1 MPLGATG
8 PSSRTLTV
16 TGIPPRVRLT
26 ATLSGPARLV
36 VAHGPRMSGKTTLL
50 RQWLSGNSPGVETS
64 AGVIDPDPELVGN
77 GYWREVAESVWRL
90 RTQGEGTGA
99 ATGSPQDAYGP
110 QDAYEQL
117 ADMLRRWEGPL
128 TLMLDDLHLAVD
140 PEDRLRELIRRAPT
154 GGFRIVA
161 TTRVAMDWSR
171 TAGVPGGTISVGPE
185 DLMLTDGELAE
196 VVERAGVSTLNQ
208 VPLSSIAAETGRI
221 AGLVEVGVEAL
232 RSSSTSR
239 GDPADRIRGEID
251 HVVLRILDGSPELVG
266 LRPDLYRSAVVSPL
280 TSSAAAVAVGGSGG
294 RETTAH
300 DLLAAAERHGL
311 LVREPG
317 EAEPTWR
324 YPGPVRGSILRIA
337 RAEEPELLLG
347 ARLAVIDHW
356 LRHGRPH
363 AAFVLAID
371 AERWDLVLEILRAHW
386 TTLYTSNFLQM
397 DGDLRRIPA
406 DVLES
411 EPLFGTLR
419 RMHNQFSAPKDTPA
433 PAPAIDASP
442 EVSDDAERLMRMISL
457 RIEGRFADAVS
468 EHDALNRVPVPDLD
482 SSTQT
487 ERDGPAFVFL
497 HLGLSLLLVGRFD
510 DAHQLFRRAHRIGAG
525 SFIERDAAGKLTL
538 VNALLGHVREA
549 ESWWDEERR
558 HPQLP
563 PDSEFVVRP
572 AGMIGAALARLDRLD
587 IEPAIGLVTDLGAPA
602 DQEELWGLA
611 LYVYGQIALATGTP
625 ADGLRYVEHH
635 MRRFPG
641 LCDNGAVVGPLL
653 DAVRADLHL
662 AMGHPGEAAELLAGS
677 THPLTAPARGRT
689 RLHEGDHM
697 GALEVVRAHHGD
709 LRCTARDS
717 VELSL
722 IGAAASVAAS
732 AREEAV
738 EYLDGAITT
747 SRLTGV
753 IRPFTTLPRGTL
765 ATLATLGPEIPSAV
779 RVAGSP
785 APARESPELTERER
799 AILTSLET
807 GDSITAIAR
816 QHFVSVNT
824 VKTQLRAVYRKLG
837 VRSRGAAVDEARRLG
852 LL

>member
-1 MPLGATG
+1 MALPATG

-16 TGIPPRVRLT
+16 TDIPPRGRLT

-50 RQWLSGNSPGVETS
+50 RQWLSGNSPGAGTT
-64 AGVIDPDPELVGN
+64 AGVIDPDPELVGD
-77 GYWREVAESVWRL
+77 GYWRQVAESVGRL
-90 RTQGEGTGA
+90 RRPGEGPGA
-99 ATGSPQDAYGP
+99 PAGSPPDAYG
-110 QDAYEQL
+110 QL
-117 ADMLRRWEGPL
+117 GDMLRQWEGPL
-128 TLMLDDLHLAVD
+128 TLVLDDLHLAVD
-140 PEDRLRELIRRAPT
+140 PEDRLRELVRWAPA

-185 DLMLTDGELAE
+185 DLMLTDAELAT
-196 VVERAGVSTLNQ
+196 VVDRAGASTLNQ
-208 VPLSSIAAETGRI
+208 VPLASIAAETGRI
-221 AGLVEVGVEAL
+221 AGLVGVGVEAV

-239 GDPADRIRGEID
+239 GDPADLIRGEID
-251 HVVLRILDGSPELVG
+251 HVILRILDGDPDLVR
-266 LRPDLYRSAVVSPL
+266 LREDLYRTAVAAPL
-280 TSSAAAVAVGGSGG
+280 TLSAATVAVGGSGG
-294 RETTAH
+294 RDAAAR
-300 DLLAAAERHGL
+300 DLLATAERHGL

-317 EAEPTWR
+317 EVEPTWR

-337 RAEEPELLLG
+337 RAEGPELLRDS
-347 ARLAVIDHW
+347 RLALIDHS
-356 LRHGRPH
+356 LRHERPH

-386 TTLYTSNFLQM
+386 TTLYPSNFLQM

-457 RIEGRFADAVS
+457 RIDGRFADAAS
-468 EHDALNRVPVPDLD
+468 EYASLSRVPVPDLD
-482 SSTQT
+482 SSTQA

-497 HLGLSLLLVGRFD
+497 HLGLSLFLVGRFD
-510 DAHQLFRRAHRIGAG
+510 DAHQLFRRGHRIGAG
-525 SFIERDAAGKLTL
+525 SFIERDSAGKLTL

-563 PDSEFVVRP
+563 PDSELVVRP

-587 IEPAIGLVTDLGAPA
+587 IESAIGLMTDLGAPA

-641 LCDNGAVVGPLL
+641 LCDNGAVVRPLL

-689 RLHEGDHM
+689 RLHEGDHVR
-697 GALEVVRAHHGD
+697 ALEVVRAHRGD

-722 IGAAASVAAS
+722 IGAAASIATS

-738 EYLDGAITT
+738 DYLDGAITT
-747 SRLTGV
+747 SRLTGLV
-753 IRPFTTLPRGTL
+753 RPFTTLP
-765 ATLATLGPEIPSAV
+765 
-779 RVAGSP
+779 
-785 APARESPELTERER
+785 
-799 AILTSLET
+799 
-807 GDSITAIAR
+807 
-816 QHFVSVNT
+816 
-824 VKTQLRAVYRKLG
+824 
-837 VRSRGAAVDEARRLG
+837 
-852 LL
+852 